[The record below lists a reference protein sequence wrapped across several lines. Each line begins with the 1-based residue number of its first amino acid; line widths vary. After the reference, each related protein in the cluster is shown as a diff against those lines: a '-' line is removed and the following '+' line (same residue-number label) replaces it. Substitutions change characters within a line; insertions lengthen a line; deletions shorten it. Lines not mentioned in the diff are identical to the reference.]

1 MFIAMAPLLV
11 PLAIWIYTLVFA
23 FASLWFAHYALAAL
37 QRMRAVVPVE
47 VLDADP
53 QRVSPP
59 DPAEDA
65 KRLGGPESAP

>member
-1 MFIAMAPLLV
+1 
-11 PLAIWIYTLVFA
+11 VFA

-53 QRVSPP
+53 ARVRPVDALSDTQR
-59 DPAEDA
+59 
-65 KRLGGPESAP
+65 LNGPESTP